1 MAVTSTI
8 SDLEILQAL
17 QKKGYPSVFK
27 TVGIAPKSAGIGS
40 KFLSWRFFP
49 RRFKPPGNE
58 CGYRVARPEKRWER
72 HTPYISAFESAGIGT
87 SAFKSADI
95 CLESIEFK
103 RPIPAL
109 SVCTYS
115 SVHKSAGIGIGSV

>member
-27 TVGIAPKSAGIGS
+27 TVGIAPKSIGIGS
-40 KFLSWRFFP
+40 KFLSRRFFSWRF
-49 RRFKPPGNE
+49 KLPGNE
-58 CGYRVARPEKRWER
+58 CGYRVARPVP
-72 HTPYISAFESAGIGT
+72 TL
-87 SAFKSADI
+87 FKSAGKGI
-95 CLESIEFK
+95 

-109 SVCTYS
+109 L
-115 SVHKSAGIGIGSV
+115 KALA